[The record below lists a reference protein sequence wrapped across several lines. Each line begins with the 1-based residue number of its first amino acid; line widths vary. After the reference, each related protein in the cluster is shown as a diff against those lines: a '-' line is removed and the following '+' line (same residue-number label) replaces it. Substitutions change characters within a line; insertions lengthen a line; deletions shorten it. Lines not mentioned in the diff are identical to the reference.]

1 MLETS
6 FKIHSLYCGLDKGIV
21 QARSSLLIDEN
32 GVIEDYHQDKHIILL
47 DLDTFNTLNQSKDNA
62 LCMSKFYAHII
73 IDKKIELYLDEQL
86 FHNDLKL
93 RVIQCG
99 KKCHM
104 HEGCEYFKHNNECI
118 LSMNTYYLICESNGE
133 ININDEWEIIKCIDT
148 Q

>member
-6 FKIHSLYCGLDKGIV
+6 FKIHSLYCGLDKGFV
-21 QARSSLLIDEN
+21 EARNSLLINEN
-32 GVIEDYHQDKHIILL
+32 GVVDDYHQDKQIILL
-47 DLDTFNTLNQSKDNA
+47 DLDTYNSLNQNKDNA

-73 IDKKIELYLDEQL
+73 IDKKIEFNQDDQL
-86 FHNDLKL
+86 FRNNLKL

-104 HEGCEYFKHNNECI
+104 NQGCEYSKLNDVCH
-118 LSMNTYYLICESNGE
+118 LSKYTFYLKSESSGE
-133 ININDEWEIIKCIDT
+133 ININEEWGIIKCIDT